1 MPRIRQSGRV
11 AAYLRSRPATL
22 GASVIALLALVALL
36 APLLTP
42 YDPLR
47 RGGLA
52 LLAPRLGHWF
62 GTDDLGRDTFAQVL
76 YGIRISLLI
85 GITSAAT
92 AVVIGV
98 LVGSWAGYFGGAIDD
113 VLMRLTELFQVIPR
127 IFLLILMVAL
137 LGQTLLVITI
147 AIGVLSW
154 PSTARIVRAE
164 FLSRR
169 EAEYVMAARALGAS
183 ATRIIF
189 RQILPNSLA
198 PVVVNASLLVGGAIL
213 LEAGLAF
220 FGLGDQNAIS
230 LGQMIYSAF
239 PFMRDAW
246 WASLFPG
253 LFLSLIVV
261 AFNLIGDG
269 LNDALNPRRQSRR

>member
-1 MPRIRQSGRV
+1 MASPRPGRT
-11 AAYLRSRPATL
+11 AAYLASRPAVL
-22 GASVIALLALVALL
+22 GAAVVALLALVAIL

-42 YDPLR
+42 YNPLR
-47 RGGLA
+47 GSGAA
-52 LLAPRLGHWF
+52 LRTPGLGHWF
-62 GTDDLGRDTFAQVL
+62 GTDDLGRDTFTQVL
-76 YGIRISLLI
+76 YGMRISMLI
-85 GITSAAT
+85 GLTSAAT

-98 LVGSWAGYFGGAIDD
+98 LVGAWAGYFGGALDD
-113 VLMRLTELFQVIPR
+113 GLMRVTELFQVIPR

-137 LGQTLLVITI
+137 FGQTLLVITI

-154 PSTARIVRAE
+154 PSTAHIVRAE

-169 EAEYVMAARALGAS
+169 EAEYVVAARAIGAG
-183 ATRIIF
+183 AARIIF

-261 AFNLIGDG
+261 GFNLIGDG
-269 LNDALNPRRQSRR
+269 LNDALNPRQAHRR

>member
-1 MPRIRQSGRV
+1 M
-11 AAYLRSRPATL
+11 L
-22 GASVIALLALVALL
+22 GGSIVALLALAALC

-52 LLAPRLGHWF
+52 LLTPRVGHWF
-62 GTDDLGRDTFAQVL
+62 GTDDLGRDTFTQVV
-76 YGIRISLLI
+76 YGMRVSLMI

-98 LVGSWAGYFGGAIDD
+98 LVGACAGYFGGAADD
-113 VLMRLTELFQVIPR
+113 VLMRLTELFQVVPR

-137 LGQTLLVITI
+137 LGQRLVVITA

-154 PSTARIVRAE
+154 PGTARLVRAE

-169 EAEYVMAARALGAS
+169 EAEYVMAARAIGAG
-183 ATRIIF
+183 AARIIF

-198 PVVVNASLLVGGAIL
+198 PVVVNGSLLVGGAIL

-220 FGLGDQNAIS
+220 FGLGDQNIIS
-230 LGQMIYSAF
+230 LGQMIYAAF
-239 PFMRDAW
+239 PLMRDAW

-261 AFNLIGDG
+261 AFNLVGDG
-269 LNDALNPRRQSRR
+269 LNEILNPRALPR